1 MFSRGMSFASK
12 CPRNMYQYLKEE
24 NEVQKDQI
32 ILSFINPLKNEVAS
46 PWPLATNAYKTRVR
60 DLTEFTQ

>member
-46 PWPLATNAYKTRVR
+46 P
-60 DLTEFTQ
+60 

>member
-12 CPRNMYQYLKEE
+12 CPHNVYQYLKEE

-46 PWPLATNAYKTRVR
+46 P
-60 DLTEFTQ
+60 